1 MIYAMSDIHG
11 CLQEF
16 EEALKQVDFSDE
28 DTKLI
33 LMGDYVHCGPDS
45 YGVLDKIM
53 ELQKEHGSEKVIV
66 LMGNHDE
73 WALEGRAPIQESW
86 EDGLYDSVD
95 GDDDRYLSFLQN
107 LPLYHVEDDVIFV
120 HAGIDEASGEN
131 WEWES
136 TDRDFLE
143 KYPAETGYFEGEMT
157 IVAGH
162 IGTSEIAENPRFHDI
177 FFDGESHYYID
188 GSVYEGGNLNVLIYD
203 EKEKKFYQGFDGGK
217 YEIEAYEE

>member
-95 GDDDRYLSFLQN
+95 GDDDRYLSFCK
-107 LPLYHVEDDVIFV
+107 IFLC
-120 HAGIDEASGEN
+120 
-131 WEWES
+131 
-136 TDRDFLE
+136 TTLR
-143 KYPAETGYFEGEMT
+143 MM
-157 IVAGH
+157 
-162 IGTSEIAENPRFHDI
+162 
-177 FFDGESHYYID
+177 
-188 GSVYEGGNLNVLIYD
+188 
-203 EKEKKFYQGFDGGK
+203 
-217 YEIEAYEE
+217 

>member
-33 LMGDYVHCGPDS
+33 LMGDYVHCGPNS

-53 ELQKEHGSEKVIV
+53 ELQKEHGSEKVIA

-86 EDGLYDSVD
+86 EDGLYDNVD
-95 GDDDRYLSFLQN
+95 GDDDHYLSFLQN

-120 HAGIDEASGEN
+120 HAGIDETSGEN

-143 KYPAETGYFEGEMT
+143 KYPAETGYFEGEMI